1 MPVPIT
7 QGKGCSQVLDIFN
20 YPFMVNALIVGVL
33 IAVCCALL
41 GVVLVLKS
49 YSMIGD
55 GLSHVGFGALS
66 VAAVLNL
73 STPIYLSLPVVTVS
87 AFFLLR
93 ITENSKV
100 NADAAIA
107 VISSS
112 ALAIGVFIASING
125 TNINLQQYMFG
136 SILSVGSSDIVISVI
151 LAVFVI
157 AMYFLFYNKIFAI
170 TFDENFSQ
178 ATGIRTGFCNT
189 VISLLTAITIV
200 VGMRMLGTLLI
211 SAMIIFPALTSM
223 RLCKRFATVI
233 ITSVIISV
241 FCVLSGLFTS
251 FTFKD
256 VPVGATIV
264 IFNLIVF
271 LVFLLISLICRN
283 SSKKTRD

>member
-1 MPVPIT
+1 ML
-7 QGKGCSQVLDIFN
+7 KMLS
-20 YPFMVNALIVGVL
+20 YPFMVNALVVGLL

-41 GVVLVLKS
+41 GVVLVLKR

-66 VAAVLNL
+66 VAAVLNIQ
-73 STPIYLSLPVVTVS
+73 TPIWFALPVVMIA

-93 ITENSKV
+93 ITENSKI

-112 ALAIGVFIASING
+112 ALAIGVFVTSMNG

-136 SILSVGSSDIVISVI
+136 SILSVGTSDIVVSIILTILVI
-151 LAVFVI
+151 GMFV
-157 AMYFLFYNKIFAI
+157 LFFNKIFAV
-170 TFDENFSQ
+170 TFDETFSE
-178 ATGIRTGFCNT
+178 ATGIRTGLYNIA
-189 VISLLTAITIV
+189 ISLLTAVTIV

-223 RLCKRFATVI
+223 RICKRFLTVV
-233 ITSVIISV
+233 ITSVVISV
-241 FCVLSGLFTS
+241 ICVFSGLYTS

-264 IFNLIVF
+264 IFNLGFF
-271 LVFLLISLICRN
+271 LVFLMISLVKRLLC
-283 SSKKTRD
+283 SKRKAKSDY